1 MDKIR
6 VLIADDH
13 AILRSGL
20 RLLINAQPDLESICE
35 VANAQAAIDK
45 TLELQ
50 PDVLLLD
57 FSMPGGNTCAAIETI
72 RQRCPKTRI
81 LVLSMYDD
89 AAYMIAVM
97 AAGSSGYVLKRSA
110 DTELLNAIRAVVAGK
125 TFVDPSIASN
135 IIQHSVLKRAALHSS
150 KPGTAGHLLSQRERE
165 VLELLALGHTNQ
177 EVADRLFLS
186 VKTVET
192 HRARLMR
199 KLGLHTRAD
208 LIRFARETGMIAQDR
223 TV

>member
-1 MDKIR
+1 MGKIR

-20 RLLINAQPDLESICE
+20 RLLINSQNDMESVAE
-35 VANAQAAIDK
+35 VSNARDAVEK
-45 TLELQ
+45 TLALE
-50 PDVLLLD
+50 PDVLILD
-57 FSMPGGNTCAAIETI
+57 FSMPGGSTCTAIETI
-72 RQRCPKTRI
+72 RQKCPKTRI
-81 LVLSMYDD
+81 LVLTMYDD

-97 AAGSSGYVLKRSA
+97 AAGASGYVLKRSA
-110 DTELLNAIRAVVAGK
+110 DTELLNAIHSLFSGE
-125 TFVDPSIASN
+125 TFVDPSIASD
-135 IIQHSVLKRAALHSS
+135 IIQSTVLKRAAQRSAH
-150 KPGTAGHLLSQRERE
+150 PGKVATIISQRERE

-208 LIRFARETGMIAQDR
+208 LIRFARETGMLATDR
-223 TV
+223 PA